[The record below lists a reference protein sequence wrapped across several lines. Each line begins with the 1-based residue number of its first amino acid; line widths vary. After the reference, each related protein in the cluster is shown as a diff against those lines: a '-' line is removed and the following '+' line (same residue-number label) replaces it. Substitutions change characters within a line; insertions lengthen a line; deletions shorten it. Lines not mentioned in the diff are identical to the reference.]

1 VAGKRAYV
9 DRQRVG
15 DTKPVQRFPQCVL
28 LPREGVRRSALV
40 VLVDEV
46 ESLYLGGRER
56 SGAEIVDACSALSL
70 VDGPEL

>member
-1 VAGKRAYV
+1 
-9 DRQRVG
+9 
-15 DTKPVQRFPQCVL
+15 
-28 LPREGVRRSALV
+28 